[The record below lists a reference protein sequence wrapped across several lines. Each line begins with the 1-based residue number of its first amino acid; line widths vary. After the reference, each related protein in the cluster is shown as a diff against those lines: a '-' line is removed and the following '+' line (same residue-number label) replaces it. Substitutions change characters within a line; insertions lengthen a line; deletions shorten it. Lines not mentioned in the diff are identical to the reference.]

1 MRKLLLI
8 VLALAVV
15 AGIGGAIY
23 WQRAN
28 AVMRA
33 PGPHDQP
40 VEIVVKPGATVR
52 AVLAELDSRGALA
65 NRRAVE
71 LELRVRGWPQV
82 KTGRYQIEPH
92 ASPAEILEQLREGR
106 VVLES
111 LTVVEGWTFADMRR
125 ALEAHPGVRSTLK
138 GKDVATIMAAIGH
151 PGEHP
156 EGRFYPDTYRF
167 AAGTTDHDLLALSYR
182 KMAEALDA
190 AWNAR
195 AADLPFSTPYEAL
208 TLASIV
214 EKESSLASERPHI
227 AGVFVTRLRKG
238 MRLQTDPTVI
248 YGIGPSYDGNIRE
261 RDLRTD
267 TPYNTY
273 TRAGLPPTPIAL
285 PSRESLVAATQ
296 PLQTDDIFF
305 VATGEGDGSHAFS
318 ATLEAHNAAVARYL
332 ARLRG
337 GSSRK

>member
-1 MRKLLLI
+1 KLLLI

-82 KTGRYQIEPH
+82 KTGRYEIEPH

-125 ALEAHPGVRSTLK
+125 
-138 GKDVATIMAAIGH
+138 
-151 PGEHP
+151 
-156 EGRFYPDTYRF
+156 
-167 AAGTTDHDLLALSYR
+167 
-182 KMAEALDA
+182 
-190 AWNAR
+190 
-195 AADLPFSTPYEAL
+195 
-208 TLASIV
+208 
-214 EKESSLASERPHI
+214 
-227 AGVFVTRLRKG
+227 
-238 MRLQTDPTVI
+238 
-248 YGIGPSYDGNIRE
+248 
-261 RDLRTD
+261 
-267 TPYNTY
+267 
-273 TRAGLPPTPIAL
+273 
-285 PSRESLVAATQ
+285 
-296 PLQTDDIFF
+296 
-305 VATGEGDGSHAFS
+305 
-318 ATLEAHNAAVARYL
+318 
-332 ARLRG
+332 
-337 GSSRK
+337 